1 MKRHLVFLLCIPVWM
16 QSVHAQDVR
25 RCERADGSVV
35 FTDGRCTD
43 EQNEKPPVAAE
54 RSSTAAG
61 LPGNGPRSYVA
72 MPPSCSRTPDDLLY
86 GVRSAIDMRDTNQLA
101 KHYHW
106 LNVSDAQAE
115 QLMDRLEKLVN
126 SPLLDIQLMYPV
138 EAESGQASSG
148 NESGFDTEG
157 GTDEVIDD
165 YPATPYRRVPP
176 YALKLMQFQT
186 VTGTQAHSTVFRLQR
201 HFDCWWIRY

>member
-1 MKRHLVFLLCIPVWM
+1 MKRHLVFLLCMSAWM
-16 QSVHAQDVR
+16 HSVHAQDVR

-43 EQNEKPPVAAE
+43 EQNEKPPVVTE
-54 RSSTAAG
+54 RSRTAAD

-72 MPPSCSRTPDDLLY
+72 MPPSCSRSPDDLLY

-126 SPLLDIQLMYPV
+126 SPLLDIQLMYPA
-138 EAESGQASSG
+138 EAVSGRASSDH
-148 NESGFDTEG
+148 EAGFDAEG
-157 GTDEVIDD
+157 GLDEAADD
-165 YPATPYRRVPP
+165 YPAAPNRRAPP

-186 VTGTQAHSTVFRLQR
+186 VAGTQAHSTVFRLQR

>member
-1 MKRHLVFLLCIPVWM
+1 MNWHLVFLLSISVWT

-25 RCERADGSVV
+25 RCARADGSVV
-35 FTDGRCTD
+35 YTDGRCTD
-43 EQNEKPPVAAE
+43 EQNEKPPVVTE
-54 RSSTAAG
+54 RSGTVTS

-115 QLMDRLEKLVN
+115 QLMDRLEMLVN
-126 SPLLDIQLMYPV
+126 SPLLDIQLMYPA
-138 EAESGQASSG
+138 EAVSGQPVSG
-148 NESGFDTEG
+148 HEAGFDAEG
-157 GTDEVIDD
+157 GLDEAIDD
-165 YPATPYRRVPP
+165 YPAAAYRHVPP

-186 VTGTQAHSTVFRLQR
+186 VTGTQAHSTVFRLQH

>member
-1 MKRHLVFLLCIPVWM
+1 MKWHLVLLLPMSLWM

-43 EQNEKPPVAAE
+43 EQNERPPVAANP
-54 RSSTAAG
+54 SGSATG
-61 LPGNGPRSYVA
+61 LPGVGPRGYVA
-72 MPPSCSRTPDDLLY
+72 MPPSCSRTADDLLY
-86 GVRSAIDMRDTNQLA
+86 GVRTAVDMRDTNQLA

-126 SPLLDIQLMYPV
+126 RPLLDIQLIYP
-138 EAESGQASSG
+138 AEPGSGPSSSG
-148 NESGFDTEG
+148 SEDGFDTEDG
-157 GTDEVIDD
+157 SDGDVDG
-165 YPATPYRRVPP
+165 YQAAPHRRAPP
-176 YALKLMQFQT
+176 YALKLMQFQS
-186 VTGTQAHSTVFRLQR
+186 VTGSQAHSTVFRLQR
-201 HFDCWWIRY
+201 HFDCWWIRF

>member
-1 MKRHLVFLLCIPVWM
+1 M

-43 EQNEKPPVAAE
+43 QQNEKPPVATE

-61 LPGNGPRSYVA
+61 LPGNGPRSYAA

-106 LNVSDAQAE
+106 PDVSDAQAE

-126 SPLLDIQLMYPV
+126 SPLLDIQLMYPA
-138 EAESGQASSG
+138 EAGSVRPSSG
-148 NESGFDTEG
+148 HEAGFDAEG
-157 GTDEVIDD
+157 GLDESADD
-165 YPATPYRRVPP
+165 YPAAPNRRVAP
-176 YALKLMQFQT
+176 YALKLIQFQT